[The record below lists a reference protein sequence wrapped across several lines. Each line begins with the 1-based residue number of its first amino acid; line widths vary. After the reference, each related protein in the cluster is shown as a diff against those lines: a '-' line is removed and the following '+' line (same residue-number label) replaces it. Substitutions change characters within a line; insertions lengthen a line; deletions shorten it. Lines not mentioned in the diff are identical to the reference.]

1 MIYRRW
7 QVRVEGIIFF
17 YTKCTTHETNV
28 NFGKDSVTGVYCD
41 ADCWHNWNC
50 YHSSEADLEDVLLL
64 LLRMENYVATFL
76 GDGRSSTFCV
86 DVPPSRRPLDPPR
99 HTLLRHLAALAHV
112 NCRKYRSVT
121 NIHTHTHIQAY
132 IQGHLIA
139 VIYIFVISRPETET
153 SSRSEAE
160 EPSSTDSVP
169 PPPFTS
175 SDVMLK
181 DSLKEEKPHNLA
193 LKYARS

>member
-1 MIYRRW
+1 
-7 QVRVEGIIFF
+7 
-17 YTKCTTHETNV
+17 
-28 NFGKDSVTGVYCD
+28 
-41 ADCWHNWNC
+41 
-50 YHSSEADLEDVLLL
+50 
-64 LLRMENYVATFL
+64 MENYVATFL

-112 NCRKYRSVT
+112 NCRKY
-121 NIHTHTHIQAY
+121 
-132 IQGHLIA
+132 
-139 VIYIFVISRPETET
+139 RPETET